1 MTYGNLAYKYD
12 YMDEKTVKEKKRNK
26 SVKYAPTKKN
36 NKSKKT
42 SKRGKRQKK
51 QEMSYFGKVACVIV
65 LAVSAIFMIIQF
77 VEVNETQS
85 ALASAKN
92 QYKFELSVTSQK
104 SFELEQSID
113 LSKIEKEATTRL
125 GMRRPEKYQTI
136 YLDVKRDDT
145 TERTADEVEGL
156 GNRAVKL
163 FNTVISNIVD
173 FFSI

>member
-1 MTYGNLAYKYD
+1 MTYGNLAYKDD
-12 YMDEKTVKEKKRNK
+12 YMDEKIVREKRKTT
-26 SVKYAPTKKN
+26 SVKHETIKKN
-36 NKSKKT
+36 NRSRKKT
-42 SKRGKRQKK
+42 KRIKRHRR
-51 QEMSYFGKVACVIV
+51 QEISYLGKVACVII
-65 LAVSAIFMIIQF
+65 LSVSAIFMIIQF

-85 ALASAKN
+85 ALAKAKN
-92 QYKFELSVTSQK
+92 QYNFELSVTSQK

-125 GMRRPEKYQTI
+125 GMRRPEKHQTI

-163 FNTVISNIVD
+163 FNSVISNIVD

>member
-1 MTYGNLAYKYD
+1 MTYGNLAYKND
-12 YMDEKTVKEKKRNK
+12 YMDEKIVREKRKNT
-26 SVKYAPTKKN
+26 SVKHAPVKKN
-36 NKSKKT
+36 NRKKSKRV
-42 SKRGKRQKK
+42 KRHRRQ
-51 QEMSYFGKVACVIV
+51 EISYLGKVACVIV

-77 VEVNETQS
+77 VEANETQS
-85 ALASAKN
+85 ALAKAKN
-92 QYKFELSVTSQK
+92 QYNFELSVTSQK

-145 TERTADEVEGL
+145 TERTANEVEGF
-156 GNRAVKL
+156 GNRIVKL
-163 FNTVISNIVD
+163 FNSAISNIVD